1 MERCSTS
8 GIGQKQVINVCD
20 GTNLGYVTDIE
31 FEICEGRIV
40 ALIVGDCALLG
51 FSKDE
56 QIRIPWCKIKCFGE
70 DVILV
75 EIALDECRCS
85 CCDSGDKKKKKK
97 MFFL

>member
-31 FEICEGRIV
+31 FEICEGKITS
-40 ALIVGDCALLG
+40 LIVGDCVALG
-51 FSKDE
+51 FSKE
-56 QIRIPWCKIKCFGE
+56 EEIRIPWCKIKCIGE

-75 EIALDECRCS
+75 EVVLDECRHSPCA
-85 CCDSGDKKKKKK
+85 CGEKKKKKHN
-97 MFFL
+97 FF